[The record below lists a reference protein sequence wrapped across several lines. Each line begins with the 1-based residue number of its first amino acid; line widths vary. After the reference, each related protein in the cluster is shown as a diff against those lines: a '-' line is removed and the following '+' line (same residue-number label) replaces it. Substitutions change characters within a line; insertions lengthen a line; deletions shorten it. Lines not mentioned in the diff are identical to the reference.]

1 MLTDVS
7 MTAYCPLSVRV
18 YNNYIYRFF
27 ARFVIFSL
35 SASLYIVGM
44 TWRLKYHSFI
54 SVHLRSVQGTTV
66 VLLHPKLSFFTCP
79 CLCYPLLSGRGQSYS
94 VLPQSFLFL
103 WAFPFSLPSVSFS
116 MFFTCHSL
124 HVSKLS
130 YPLSSVTSNIL
141 LHASIVTLMVPF
153 RTFCFRDLL
162 VGPVKKSIYFSS
174 CLLACCFSK
183 VCNYIYHWGFEIAIR
198 NSITAL
204 VHVFISCVY
213 LRVVMILN

>member
-1 MLTDVS
+1 MS
-7 MTAYCPLSVRV
+7 MTAYRPLSVRV

-66 VLLHPKLSFFTCP
+66 VLLHPKLSFFMCP

-116 MFFTCHSL
+116 MFF
-124 HVSKLS
+124 
-130 YPLSSVTSNIL
+130 Y
-141 LHASIVTLMVPF
+141 VP
-153 RTFCFRDLL
+153 
-162 VGPVKKSIYFSS
+162 FSS
-174 CLLACCFSK
+174 CVQTVVSVILSYFKYITPCIHSYFNGAISNLLFS
-183 VCNYIYHWGFEIAIR
+183 WFTGR
-198 NSITAL
+198 
-204 VHVFISCVY
+204 SC
-213 LRVVMILN
+213 